1 MKTVPIKLI
10 LICAGVLVL
19 SLLFPCTVSAEK
31 AEAGKKVET
40 EKETGVE
47 QAGALDQVLD
57 LENEYDSI
65 QDVMDS
71 LSGGTS
77 FSFRSYVAALAQ
89 GEVSFSLREIG
100 QHFLD
105 GIRAEFTQGRK
116 NISLLLAVGV
126 VGGMLSS
133 LAGIFLSRQA
143 ADTGFYMLYLLL
155 FSALSVTFME
165 LAALAEQVFAI
176 LLQFMKV
183 LLPAYFLAIA
193 FCTGA
198 RTSYVFYE
206 TMLVMITVVEVFIMN
221 LVLPAIKVYFVLG
234 MVHHITEKPF
244 LTKFL
249 SLLEAVIRGSIKT
262 VFLVMLSIQ
271 GIEGMLAPFADSAA
285 KSVVLKAVGAIP
297 GLGTGAVGLAEAL
310 LKSGML
316 LKNAIG
322 TAGVLGIIFLCAYP
336 ISKMLFYTGLYHLAG
351 AVTEAVAETRLL
363 SCMECS
369 AHAAGLLLYTACAGI
384 LLFLLTIGI
393 TLAATNL

>member
-1 MKTVPIKLI
+1 MKIIPVKLI
-10 LICAGVLVL
+10 LVCAAVLFL
-19 SLLFPCTVSAEK
+19 SLLLPCTASAWEMDSEEK
-31 AEAGKKVET
+31 IET
-40 EKETGVE
+40 EGEKEDVGMW
-47 QAGALDQVLD
+47 DQVLD

-65 QDVMDS
+65 QEVMDS
-71 LSGGTS
+71 LSGGKS
-77 FSFRSYVAALAQ
+77 FSFRSYVAALAR

-100 QHFLD
+100 QHFLE
-105 GIRAEFTQGRK
+105 GIRAEIDGGRK
-116 NISLLLAVGV
+116 NISLLLAVSV
-126 VGGMLSS
+126 AGGMLSS
-133 LAGIFLSRQA
+133 LAGIFLNRQA

-155 FSALSVTFME
+155 FSVLSVTFME
-165 LAALAEQVFAI
+165 LAALAEQVFMI

-206 TMLVMITVVEVFIMN
+206 TMLVMITVVEIFIMN
-221 LVLPAIKVYFVLG
+221 LVLPAVKIYFVLG

-249 SLLEAVIRGSIKT
+249 SLLETVIRGSIKT

-336 ISKMLFYTGLYHLAG
+336 VSKMLFYTGLYHLAG
-351 AVTEAVAETRLL
+351 AMTEAVAETRLL

-369 AHAAGLLLYTACAGI
+369 AHAAGLLLYTVCAGI

-393 TLAATNL
+393 TLASTNI